1 MLEIRLVGY
10 SNRKKVSME
19 GANCCTGPKRVW
31 SGVIEIRNA
40 SDNKLK

>member
-19 GANCCTGPKRVW
+19 GANFVLVLNEYEVVSLK
-31 SGVIEIRNA
+31 SGMPVTTN
-40 SDNKLK
+40 